1 MAEIMIRFRRQLFS
15 GLFALIVATV
25 AALWLHRKFG
35 ALPNYAFLT
44 GWALLAGMFVLTIYN
59 ARKKL
64 PFLPLGKSETWL
76 QIHIYLGFFT
86 TLLFL
91 IHLNF
96 RLPRGWFEIM
106 LAWLFVLVSGSGV
119 VGLFFSRVL
128 PRRLATRGGEAIYEK
143 IPALRHALKTEAEKL
158 ALGADAKS
166 PVIAEFYARRL
177 AGFFAGPK
185 YSWLHLSES
194 RRPLNALL
202 AGVEDLRR
210 TGSDAERVTLEKL
223 AVLIRQKDGL
233 DYHRALQLTL
243 KSWLFIHI
251 PLTYGLLIFTALHI
265 VLVFGFSGGAR

>member
-1 MAEIMIRFRRQLFS
+1 MIRFRRQLCF
-15 GLFALIVATV
+15 GLFALV
-25 AALWLHRKFG
+25 AATTATLWLNGKFH

-59 ARKKL
+59 VRKKL

-96 RLPRGWFEIM
+96 RPPHGWFEIT
-106 LAWLFVLVSGSGV
+106 LAWLFVLVSGSGM

-128 PRRLATRGGEAIYEK
+128 PRRLATRGGEVIFEK
-143 IPALRHALKTEAEKL
+143 IPALRHTLKAEAEKL

-166 PVIAEFYARRL
+166 PAIAEFYAKRL
-177 AGFFAGPK
+177 ADFFSGPRNL
-185 YSWLHLSES
+185 WLHLAES
-194 RRPLNALL
+194 RRPVSALL
-202 AGVEDLRR
+202 SELEDLRR
-210 TGSDAERVTLEKL
+210 FANDVERGKIEN
-223 AVLIRQKDGL
+223 LIALVRQKDGL
-233 DYHRALQLTL
+233 DYHRALQLAL
-243 KSWLFIHI
+243 RLWLFVHI
-251 PLTYGLLIFTALHI
+251 PLTYGLLIFTAWHI